1 MLKNTNKETTLQKQ
15 LHNYGYKKLWLC
27 RCNQW
32 WLVNMM
38 NVFSEEIDA
47 IVAIA
52 AGGVGSDTW
61 PTWNYKFA
69 NTGAS

>member
-1 MLKNTNKETTLQKQ
+1 
-15 LHNYGYKKLWLC
+15 
-27 RCNQW
+27 
-32 WLVNMM
+32 MM